1 MDESAAEARSPA
13 AAPKRATAW
22 ISKGFE
28 ELLYA
33 QAKEPSEFDV
43 VIVGSGYGGAI
54 AAAELAGSTSSDG
67 ASISVCVLERGIE
80 YLSGMFPSRLADL
93 AGYVRFSTPYSPAPR
108 GAREGLFDFRVG
120 TDVSALVASG
130 LGGGSLINAGVMA
143 EPKPDVFAGDCWPRA
158 FRNPARR
165 AAYYAHAKKRLGAT
179 VDGKDNT
186 ILRHVSG
193 ETPSKFSAFEKLA
206 RDPGTFRAAP
216 ITIAMRKA
224 ANSAGVPLDP
234 CIMCGD
240 CATGCNYNAK

>member
-93 AGYVRFSTPYSPAPR
+93 AGHVRFSTPYSPAPR

-120 TDVSALVASG
+120 SDVSALVASG

-143 EPKPDVFAGDCWPRA
+143 EPLPDVLDDDAWPPELRNAASRA
-158 FRNPARR
+158 KL
-165 AAYYAHAKKRLGAT
+165 YAQAKT
-179 VDGKDNT
+179 M
-186 ILRHVSG
+186 LRHVSG
-193 ETPSKFSAFEKLA
+193 KPPRKFLKFEKLA
-206 RDPGTFRAAP
+206 RDPRAFRAAP
-216 ITIAMRKA
+216 ITVAMMAKGVS
-224 ANSAGVPLDP
+224 SAGVPLDP
-234 CIMCGD
+234 
-240 CATGCNYNAK
+240 